1 LIFAKTSAI
10 RVSIPSTSHLGNHR
24 IAALD
29 LWVQEVRIC
38 VKKAHAWAAE
48 QLADLLRTISKVK
61 TTQVARGQGQGCRD
75 IELADFLADAAGP
88 INFVSVGGVALTLC
102 STATSTIPFLL
113 T

>member
-1 LIFAKTSAI
+1 LP
-10 RVSIPSTSHLGNHR
+10 PSTCGCKKFVFDALGDHVSTCT
-24 IAALD
+24 AHSG
-29 LWVQEVRIC
+29 

-61 TTQVARGQGQGCRD
+61 TTQVARGRGQGCRD

-102 STATSTIPFLL
+102 STATSTITFLL